1 MRRAF
6 LTSLLALGLTVG
18 TTQRVSAQADRHE
31 LGVRLKQFEQAWEKQ
46 TDPTVR
52 KTALVTIP
60 KVTNQFFSLQLG
72 EAGRTLD
79 EARYVLQGSARPT
92 DAVRYLEAIYP
103 TLDKRIVPS
112 ATASVTVTLRSFY
125 TVKGEQPKN
134 AVVEVLCGTDK
145 PIRVALGK
153 LPQTI
158 ECPVTPI
165 STTRD
170 QQITMT
176 LQLDEQDVAG
186 FQTTRTLNVMRWQDV
201 EKRLKTVQ
209 QAASTIPASPNLEQA
224 TLASHAELLLQLAQN
239 TPMET
244 DYPVTQLIA
253 ESETF
258 AKQPLT
264 AYFTPANSGQ
274 YWITVPTGKNQLTT
288 CRVLVP
294 TGLKKDHPVP
304 VVIAMHGAG
313 GSENLFFEGY
323 GAGHIVREC
332 EKRGWL
338 LIAPRSGLLGAP
350 PVAAIVEKLAE
361 RYPLDPKR
369 MFLVGHSMG
378 AGQAVEVIQQNPG
391 KFKAVALLGGAGRI
405 RKPEAFAE
413 IPVFIGVGTKDQLA
427 FTGAKSL
434 SKALATAGAK
444 NVTDKEYADIE
455 HMVIVREALPDV
467 FAAWDQ
473 LIQLR

>member
-6 LTSLLALGLTVG
+6 LTSLLALGLTVS
-18 TTQRVSAQADRHE
+18 TTQRVDAQADRHE

-46 TDPTVR
+46 TDPAVR
-52 KTALVTIP
+52 KTAVVNIP
-60 KVTNQFFSLQLG
+60 KVTNQFFALQLG

-79 EARYVLQGSARPT
+79 ESRWVLQGKEKPS

-103 TLDKRIVPS
+103 TLDKRIITDP
-112 ATASVTVTLRSFY
+112 TDPVTVALRTFY
-125 TVKGEQPKN
+125 TVKT
-134 AVVEVLCGTDK
+134 EVPENSFMELRLGIAK
-145 PIRVALGK
+145 PTRPHHVK
-153 LPQTI
+153 LPLTI
-158 ECPVTPI
+158 TFLVPPSDSVRDESITVTLKLD
-165 STTRD
+165 D
-170 QQITMT
+170 QPAATP
-176 LQLDEQDVAG
+176 
-186 FQTTRTLNVMRWQDV
+186 RTLTVTQWPDGKQ
-201 EKRLKTVQ
+201 RLTALQ
-209 QAASTIPASPNLEQA
+209 QAASTIPATPTLEQA
-224 TLASHAELLLQLAQN
+224 TLANHTELLSQLAQN

-244 DYPVTQLIA
+244 DYPVPQLIA
-253 ESETF
+253 ESEAF

-264 AYFTPANSGQ
+264 PYFTPANPGQ

-294 TGLKKDHPVP
+294 AGLKKDHPVP
-304 VVIAMHGAG
+304 VVVAMHGAG

-338 LIAPRSGLLGAP
+338 LVAPRSGLLGAP
-350 PVAAIVEKLAE
+350 PIAAIVEKLAE

-378 AGQAVEVIQQNPG
+378 AGQAVEVVQQNPG

-405 RKPEAFAE
+405 RKPEAFVE
-413 IPVFIGVGTKDQLA
+413 IPAFIGVGTKDQLA

-434 SKALATAGAK
+434 SKALTTAGAK
-444 NVTDKEYADIE
+444 NVTYNEYPDIE

-467 FAAWDQ
+467 FAVWDQ
-473 LIQLR
+473 LIR

>member
-1 MRRAF
+1 MTRTF
-6 LTSLLALGLTVG
+6 LTSLLLLGLTVS
-18 TTQRVSAQADRHE
+18 TTQLVSAQADRHE

-46 TDPTVR
+46 TDPAVR
-52 KTALVTIP
+52 KTALVNIP

-79 EARYVLQGSARPT
+79 ESRWVLQGKEKPS

-103 TLDKRIVPS
+103 TLDKRIVPG

-125 TVKGEQPKN
+125 TVKGELPKN
-134 AVVEVLCGTDK
+134 AVVEVCCDLDK
-145 PIRVALGK
+145 PVRVPLGK

-170 QQITMT
+170 QQITVT
-176 LQLDEQDVAG
+176 LQLDEQDLTR
-186 FQTTRTLNVMRWQDV
+186 FQTTRTLSVTRWQDV
-201 EKRLKTVQ
+201 EKRLKVLQ
-209 QAASTIPASPNLEQA
+209 QVASTIPATPTLEQA
-224 TLASHAELLLQLAQN
+224 TLTNHAELLLQLAQN

-244 DYPVTQLIA
+244 DYPVPQLIA
-253 ESETF
+253 ESEAF

-264 AYFTPANSGQ
+264 PYFTPAKSGQ

-294 TGLKKDHPVP
+294 AGLKKDHTVP
-304 VVIAMHGAG
+304 VVVAMHGAG

-338 LIAPRSGLLGAP
+338 LVAPRSGLLGAP
-350 PVAAIVEKLAE
+350 SVAAIVEKLAE

-369 MFLVGHSMG
+369 IFLVGHSMG
-378 AGQAVEVIQQNPG
+378 AGQAVEVVQQNPG

-434 SKALATAGAK
+434 SKALTTGGAK
-444 NVTDKEYADIE
+444 NVTYKEYADIE

-467 FAAWDQ
+467 FALWDQ
-473 LIQLR
+473 AAK

>member
-1 MRRAF
+1 MTRTF
-6 LTSLLALGLTVG
+6 LTSLLLLGLTVS
-18 TTQRVSAQADRHE
+18 TTRLVSAQADRHE
-31 LGVRLKQFEQAWEKQ
+31 LGQRLKQFEQAWEKQ
-46 TDPTVR
+46 TDPAVR
-52 KTALVTIP
+52 KTALVNIP

-79 EARYVLQGSARPT
+79 EARWVLQGSTKPT

-103 TLDKRIVPS
+103 TLDKRIVPG

-125 TVKGEQPKN
+125 TVKGELPKN
-134 AVVEVLCGTDK
+134 AFVEVRCGTEKID
-145 PIRVALGK
+145 RVPLGK

-158 ECPVTPI
+158 EGAIPAVT
-165 STTRD
+165 SVRD
-170 QQITMT
+170 QPIIVT
-176 LQLDEQDVAG
+176 LQLDEQDVAR
-186 FQTTRTLNVMRWQDV
+186 FQTTRTLTVTQWSDGKQ
-201 EKRLKTVQ
+201 RLTALQ
-209 QAASTIPASPNLEQA
+209 QAASTIPATPTLEQA
-224 TLASHAELLLQLAQN
+224 TLANHAELLLQLAQN

-244 DYPVTQLIA
+244 DYPVPQLVA

-264 AYFTPANSGQ
+264 PYFTPANPGQ
-274 YWITVPTGKNQLTT
+274 YWITVPTGKNQLST

-294 TGLKKDHPVP
+294 VGLKKDHPVP
-304 VVIAMHGAG
+304 VVVAMHGAG

-338 LIAPRSGLLGAP
+338 LVAPRSGLLGAP
-350 PVAAIVEKLAE
+350 PVAAIMEKLAE

-378 AGQAVEVIQQNPG
+378 AGQAVEVVQQNPG

-434 SKALATAGAK
+434 SKSLTTAGAK
-444 NVTDKEYADIE
+444 NVTYKEYADIE
-455 HMVIVREALPDV
+455 HMVIVREALSDV
-467 FAAWDQ
+467 FALWDQ
-473 LIQLR
+473 LIR

>member
-6 LTSLLALGLTVG
+6 LTSLLAFGLTVG
-18 TTQRVSAQADRHE
+18 TTQLVYAQADRHE
-31 LGVRLKQFEQAWEKQ
+31 LGQRLKQFEHAWEKQ
-46 TDPTVR
+46 PDPAVR
-52 KTALVTIP
+52 KTAVVNIR

-79 EARYVLQGSARPT
+79 ESRWVLQGKEKPS

-103 TLDKRIVPS
+103 TLDKRIITDP
-112 ATASVTVTLRSFY
+112 TDTVTVALRTFY
-125 TVKGEQPKN
+125 TVKSEVPKN
-134 AVVEVLCGTDK
+134 AFVELQLRMVKLSR
-145 PIRVALGK
+145 PSLEK
-153 LPQTI
+153 LPLTI
-158 ECPVTPI
+158 TFRLAPSDSIRDEPI
-165 STTRD
+165 
-170 QQITMT
+170 IVT
-176 LQLDEQDVAG
+176 LQLDDQPAA
-186 FQTTRTLNVMRWQDV
+186 TPRTLTVTQWPNGKQ
-201 EKRLKTVQ
+201 RLKALQ
-209 QAASTIPASPNLEQA
+209 QAASDIPMSLTLEQA
-224 TLASHAELLLQLAQN
+224 TLANHAELLSQLAQN

-244 DYPVTQLIA
+244 DYPVPQLIA
-253 ESETF
+253 ESEAF

-264 AYFTPANSGQ
+264 PYFTTAKPGQ

-294 TGLKKDHPVP
+294 HGLKKDHPVP

-323 GAGHIVREC
+323 GSGHIVREC

-405 RKPEAFAE
+405 RKPDAFAD

-427 FTGAKSL
+427 FTGAKTL
-434 SKALATAGAK
+434 SKALTTGGAK
-444 NVTDKEYADIE
+444 NVTYKEYADIE

-467 FAAWDQ
+467 FATWDQ
-473 LIQLR
+473 LIR